1 MSHSLSVN
9 RIYVFL
15 LLATVITFGLGES
28 GATGGTWLPILV
40 MFVLAGTKAYWVIYD
55 FMEIRHAPQ
64 LWKRLLLGWL
74 GLVVTG
80 ILLAYAISL
89 RH

>member
-1 MSHSLSVN
+1 
-9 RIYVFL
+9 
-15 LLATVITFGLGES
+15 
-28 GATGGTWLPILV
+28 
-40 MFVLAGTKAYWVIYD
+40 MFVLAGAKAYWVIYD